1 MASEVKT
8 TAAAGSPA
16 GGGVTEAL
24 TLLQAK
30 AAEQAVDLAIPK
42 HIGIIMDGNRRWA
55 ERQSLSRAQG
65 HREGADALERTVTHC
80 AKLGVEVL
88 TVYTFST
95 ENWKKRTKEELK
107 EIFGLL
113 TYCLRNKAKEMKKN
127 GVVLGVVG
135 EINRFPLNIRKLLS
149 RTKEVLKNNNR
160 IKLNLALNYGGRDEI
175 LRAFKKIVNKN
186 VSPKEI
192 NEELLAQH
200 LDTNGLPEPELII
213 RTGGRQRLSNF
224 LVWQC
229 TYSELYF
236 TDLLWPDFGPE
247 EIEKAILFY
256 NDCNR
261 NFGK

>member
-1 MASEVKT
+1 MTSDIKT
-8 TAAAGSPA
+8 ETLA
-16 GGGVTEAL
+16 
-24 TLLQAK
+24 LLQQK
-30 AAEQAVDLAIPK
+30 AGDRTAVLAIPK

-55 ERQSLSRAQG
+55 EKKGLVRQEG
-65 HREGADALERTVTHC
+65 HRAGADALERTVAYC

-95 ENWKKRTKEELK
+95 ENWQKRTRSELK
-107 EIFGLL
+107 EIFSLL
-113 TYCLRNKAKEMKKN
+113 TYCLKNKVKQMKKD
-127 GVVLGVVG
+127 GVVLGVLG
-135 EINRFPLNIRKLLS
+135 ELNRFPQNVRKLIL
-149 RTKEVLKNNNR
+149 RTEEVLKKNNR

-175 LRAFKKIVNKN
+175 LRAFKKIIDNRISAKDV
-186 VSPKEI
+186 
-192 NEELLAQH
+192 NEELVSKN
-200 LDTNGLPEPELII
+200 LDTHGCPEPELII

-247 EIEKAILFY
+247 ELDKAILFY
-256 NDCNR
+256 NHCDR